1 MLFAIC
7 DTQPADARRLSD
19 LLESYL
25 EQRDL
30 HCRVEQFSRP
40 ELLLEFCR
48 SYPCTAVFLQVS
60 AAGCPNLEIAGRL
73 WALSPETPVILTSD
87 SLDCAPDGYRVRAFA
102 YLLKTRLPE
111 SFTACMDSL
120 WETLFSPANTL
131 CLRADREDVFLPL
144 EQICY
149 FEAAG
154 HTVTTHFSAA
164 ALWSTRVFRVS
175 IQEIADRLE
184 GRGFLRVQR
193 SFVVNLRYVDRFS
206 NYMVILKNG
215 QRIPVS
221 VKRFSQLRQ
230 EFLRWQNG

>member
-19 LLESYL
+19 LLDHYL
-25 EQRDL
+25 AQNDL
-30 HCRVEQFSRP
+30 HCRVEHFSQP

-48 SYPCTAVFLQVS
+48 NHPCTAVFLQVTT
-60 AAGCPNLEIAGRL
+60 AGCPNLEIAGRL
-73 WALSPETPVILTSD
+73 RALCPETPVILTSD

-120 WETLFSPANTL
+120 WELLFSAANTL

-144 EQICY
+144 EQIRY
-149 FEAAG
+149 FEASG
-154 HTVTTHFSAA
+154 HMVTAHFSAS
-164 ALWSTRVFRVS
+164 ALWSTRTFRVS

-184 GRGFLRVQR
+184 GRDFLRVQR

-206 NYMVILKNG
+206 NYIVILKSG

-230 EFLRWQNG
+230 EFLNWQNR

>member
-1 MLFAIC
+1 M
-7 DTQPADARRLSD
+7 
-19 LLESYL
+19 
-25 EQRDL
+25 
-30 HCRVEQFSRP
+30 
-40 ELLLEFCR
+40 
-48 SYPCTAVFLQVS
+48 
-60 AAGCPNLEIAGRL
+60 
-73 WALSPETPVILTSD
+73 
-87 SLDCAPDGYRVRAFA
+87 
-102 YLLKTRLPE
+102 
-111 SFTACMDSL
+111 
-120 WETLFSPANTL
+120 
-131 CLRADREDVFLPL
+131 FLPL

-154 HTVTTHFSAA
+154 HTVTAHFSAA